1 MLCKRRQLWIHRKW
15 CRRVN
20 LFLLCVFPQATWRLM
35 FPINLASPPW
45 WSLPR
50 EDTPGMVLISSSLSK
65 GWSPLFGRG
74 RAVGIL
80 FPKLCHMWAEHQLS
94 GSYHN
99 TRQHA
104 GEDLMYN
111 LMVKK
116 RGSHFND
123 IFARYFICPG
133 ETGYWNINFLI
144 KKRGGLFILEN
155 KLVW

>member
-1 MLCKRRQLWIHRKW
+1 M
-15 CRRVN
+15 
-20 LFLLCVFPQATWRLM
+20 A
-35 FPINLASPPW
+35 
-45 WSLPR
+45 LP
-50 EDTPGMVLISSSLSK
+50 SSSLSE

-111 LMVKK
+111 LMVRK
-116 RGSHFND
+116 RDSHFND
-123 IFARYFICPG
+123 ILQGIFYVLG
-133 ETGYWNINFLI
+133 
-144 KKRGGLFILEN
+144 
-155 KLVW
+155 KLVVRMLISS

>member
-1 MLCKRRQLWIHRKW
+1 M
-15 CRRVN
+15 
-20 LFLLCVFPQATWRLM
+20 
-35 FPINLASPPW
+35 
-45 WSLPR
+45 
-50 EDTPGMVLISSSLSK
+50 
-65 GWSPLFGRG
+65 
-74 RAVGIL
+74 GIL

-133 ETGYWNINFLI
+133 ETGYWNVNFLI
-144 KKRGGLFILEN
+144 KTPQGPGTLPGLFDKCLDSEEYASF
-155 KLVW
+155 

>member
-1 MLCKRRQLWIHRKW
+1 MTINTLSPTSLCSGEVQGHYQYLE
-15 CRRVN
+15 N
-20 LFLLCVFPQATWRLM
+20 LNKLIRTDKPQ
-35 FPINLASPPW
+35 N
-45 WSLPR
+45 
-50 EDTPGMVLISSSLSK
+50 
-65 GWSPLFGRG
+65 LFGRG

-133 ETGYWNINFLI
+133 ETGYWNVNFLI

-155 KLVW
+155 KLV